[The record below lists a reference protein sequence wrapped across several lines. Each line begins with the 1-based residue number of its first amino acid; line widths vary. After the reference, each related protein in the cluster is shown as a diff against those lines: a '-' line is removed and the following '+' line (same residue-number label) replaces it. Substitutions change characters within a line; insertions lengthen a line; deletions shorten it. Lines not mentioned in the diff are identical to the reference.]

1 MSQKAL
7 PNRYE
12 RQIEEIQQEIV
23 ALQKSRRI
31 VTTPQEL
38 ESLEREIRE
47 LTERLGNALLGE
59 KMQAS
64 LDSDEMSEAEQEL
77 VKQHPK
83 RLKSEGKKTS
93 RCAPHL
99 ARKSS

>member
-1 MSQKAL
+1 
-7 PNRYE
+7 
-12 RQIEEIQQEIV
+12 
-23 ALQKSRRI
+23 

-59 KMQAS
+59 KVQAS
-64 LDSDEMSEAEQEL
+64 LDSDKLSEPEQGL

-93 RCAPHL
+93 RSAPHL
-99 ARKSS
+99 VRKSA